1 MIEFQINSASKQLVI
16 LNGIVVTEGSKVD
29 VGLKEVQWPKS
40 DSALQSLKRILGIR
54 RKRQAIV
61 EEEEVAVAAP
71 VDSDN
76 DDSSD
81 DESCDESEDEEEII
95 DDSD

>member
-1 MIEFQINSASKQLVI
+1 MIEFQINCASKQLVI

-54 RKRQAIV
+54 RKRQAVV
-61 EEEEVAVAAP
+61 EEEEVVVAAP

-81 DESCDESEDEEEII
+81 DESCEESEDEEEVI